1 MIKSSFIKN
10 TFEVLLHVAEKT
22 LKTSLKTNWILANVF
37 CLLLE
42 NMVAK

>member
-22 LKTSLKTNWILANVF
+22 LKTSLKTNWILAVF
-37 CLLLE
+37 RLLLE

>member
-22 LKTSLKTNWILANVF
+22 LKTSLKTNWILAVF